1 MLFISQKTVING
13 SFRYLCFSLGI
24 ISWKGSSF
32 FSRRGFFFVSGGG
45 GGGGGESLPPPATQK
60 FAHFPHLEKFS
71 PGRLPSRT
79 NFYPPQ
85 YNPIKTAFL
94 AAVIAHAPFLF

>member
-1 MLFISQKTVING
+1 MLFISQKTDING

-45 GGGGGESLPPPATQK
+45 GGGGG
-60 FAHFPHLEKFS
+60 
-71 PGRLPSRT
+71 GGG
-79 NFYPPQ
+79 YGGGGG
-85 YNPIKTAFL
+85 
-94 AAVIAHAPFLF
+94 

>member
-1 MLFISQKTVING
+1 MLFISQKTDING

-45 GGGGGESLPPPATQK
+45 GGGGGEVMGEEGGGLRIIHGVCGTPT
-60 FAHFPHLEKFS
+60 FAS
-71 PGRLPSRT
+71 PRLGE
-79 NFYPPQ
+79 
-85 YNPIKTAFL
+85 AL
-94 AAVIAHAPFLF
+94 